1 MDTNTIK
8 PEHIHEETSVRGQ
21 DVQIAGGTS
30 EATKQGDT
38 VDKCSFEH
46 GEPWPSSLLRKEIAG
61 FYPREADRY
70 QTCKWW

>member
-8 PEHIHEETSVRGQ
+8 PEHIHEETSARGQ

-30 EATKQGDT
+30 DDEEATEQGDT

-46 GEPWPSSLLRKEIAG
+46 GEPWPSALLL
-61 FYPREADRY
+61 
-70 QTCKWW
+70 